1 MTTTYNPPWPARTTV
16 RRMAL
21 AAQRGRGRNGS
32 RRGGR
37 SGGGFPMGGP
47 GPFFRGRAKVSRG
60 DVRLAILY
68 LLSEEPMH
76 GYQIM
81 QELSERTGGVWS
93 PSPGSIYPT
102 LQQLE
107 DEDLVQSEER
117 DGKKVYRLT
126 DAGAKEVDADDG
138 GPPWE
143 SLGVDAELMELRD
156 LAFQVGSAVM
166 QVAHA
171 GNEGQLAS
179 AKGILTDTRSRLY
192 RLLAD
197 EPDTDTDTETDG

>member
-1 MTTTYNPPWPARTTV
+1 MSTAYESRLPWPARRKM
-16 RRMAL
+16 RRMAMS
-21 AAQRGRGRNGS
+21 AQGGRAGRGS
-32 RRGGR
+32 RRGSWAR
-37 SGGGFPMGGP
+37 RGGFGMGGPGP

-60 DVRLAILY
+60 DVRIAALY

-81 QELSERTGGVWS
+81 QELAERTGGVWS

-107 DEDLVQSEER
+107 DEGLVGSEKR
-117 DGKKVYRLT
+117 DGKKVYHLT
-126 DAGAKEVDADDG
+126 GSGRAEVDADRG

-143 SLGVDAELMELRD
+143 ALGVDAGLMELRD
-156 LAFQVGSAVM
+156 LAFQVGGAVM
-166 QVAHA
+166 QIADA
-171 GNEGQLAS
+171 GNDRQIDAAKEVLAE
-179 AKGILTDTRSRLY
+179 TRSRLY

-197 EPDTDTDTETDG
+197 EPASEG